1 MAITQQAYSRNVSII
16 KSFSSASGASMQQI
30 YAPGSVT
37 PWDRTATIRY
47 YGFIT
52 SLRMKV
58 DINSLPESNIPNLSL
73 TADRA
78 ERIAAVR
85 DLEWK
90 SPRKQIDL
98 FIKNSQISW
107 QPIASISL
115 LNRLPYYHV
124 DLLPY
129 LTSGVAVEIGNDT
142 RLAARVQDVGYG
154 LLSTTDS
161 LVIFGSAQEEA
172 TALPTDDPVIQYSQD
187 YSWDVGAQSQII
199 LPANA
204 NRLQAT
210 FVNSSENHHV
220 YLSYGGIAQ
229 AGRGIALLRGGG
241 TYEINKFNPYKGA
254 ISAIAIWAGEGA
266 APDPFPPAALTGM
279 EAV

>member
-1 MAITQQAYSRNVSII
+1 MPALIQQAYSRNVSIL
-16 KSFSSASGASMQQI
+16 KSFTSGSGTSMVQL

-58 DINSLPESNIPNLSL
+58 DINSLPESQIPRIEL
-73 TADRA
+73 TDDQTA
-78 ERIAAVR
+78 RITTIR

-90 SPRKQIDL
+90 SARKQIDFFL
-98 FIKNSQISW
+98 KTSQISW
-107 QPIASISL
+107 QHIASISL

-124 DLLPY
+124 NLLQY
-129 LTSGVAVEIGNDT
+129 LTDGSAFEVGNDT
-142 RLAARVQDVGYG
+142 RLAARISDAGYG
-154 LLSTTDS
+154 LLSTTDN
-161 LVIFGSAQEEA
+161 VTIFGSCQEEA
-172 TALPTDDPVIQYSQD
+172 TALPTDEPNISYAQD
-187 YSWDVGAQSQII
+187 FSWEVGTNSQIV
-199 LPANA
+199 LPANP

-210 FVNSSENHHV
+210 FVNSSSSQDIF
-220 YLSYGGIAQ
+220 LSYGGIAHQ
-229 AGRGIALLRGGG
+229 GKGIALLRGGG

-254 ISAIAIWAGEGA
+254 IAAISTGTAG
-266 APDPFPPAALTGM
+266 LVGM

>member
-1 MAITQQAYSRNVSII
+1 MPAIVQQAYSRNVSIV
-16 KSFSSASGASMQQI
+16 KGFSSASGASMIQI

-52 SLRMKV
+52 SLRLKI
-58 DINSLPESNIPNLSL
+58 DINSIPESQIPILDL
-73 TADRA
+73 TADRT
-78 ERIAAVR
+78 ERITAVR

-90 SPRKQIDL
+90 SPRKQIDFFL
-98 FIKNSQISW
+98 KTSQIGW
-107 QPIASISL
+107 QQIASISL

-124 DLLPY
+124 NLLNY
-129 LTSGVAVEIGNDT
+129 LTDGVAFEVGNDT
-142 RLAARVQDVGYG
+142 RLAARIVDVGYG
-154 LLSTTDS
+154 LLSTTDN
-161 LVIFGSAQEEA
+161 LTIFGSAQEEA
-172 TALPTDDPVIQYSQD
+172 TALPTDEPVISYGSD
-187 YSWDVGAQSQII
+187 FSWALTTQSQII

-210 FVNSSENHHV
+210 LVNTSETETA

-254 ISAIAIWAGEGA
+254 ISAIGTG
-266 APDPFPPAALTGM
+266 PLTLVGM